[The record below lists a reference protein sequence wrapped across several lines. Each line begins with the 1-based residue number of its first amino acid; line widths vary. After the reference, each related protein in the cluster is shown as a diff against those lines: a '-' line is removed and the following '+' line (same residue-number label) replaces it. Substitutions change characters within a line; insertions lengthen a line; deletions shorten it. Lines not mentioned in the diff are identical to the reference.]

1 MATIQSE
8 PLIKCDRCGTLSTVS
23 SYHSRL
29 LVKGGFSDLLDRKRG
44 TLITARDLCARCE
57 QQLIAWLDEP
67 TNTQTIDMD

>member
-8 PLIKCDRCGTLSTVS
+8 PLIKCDRCGTLTTVS

-29 LVKGGFSDLLDRKRG
+29 LVKGGFSDLKNSKRG

-57 QQLIAWLDEP
+57 QSLIKWLDEP
-67 TNTQTIDMD
+67 TNTQPIDMD